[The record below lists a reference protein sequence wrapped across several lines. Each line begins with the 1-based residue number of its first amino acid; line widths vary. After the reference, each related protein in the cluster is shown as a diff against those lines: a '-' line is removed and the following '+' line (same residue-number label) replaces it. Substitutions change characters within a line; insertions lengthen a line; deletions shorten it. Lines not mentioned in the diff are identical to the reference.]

1 SQKNTL
7 SWKADANGQL
17 SLADNPL
24 NQLNASGQKYVV
36 TGGNFMSV
44 VDQVPVE
51 SADKVKDSGWAPQLG
66 ASIHLTPNSRI
77 YARYAEEYR
86 LPSLFESTVGFSAM
100 LQYQAIKPEHA

>member
-1 SQKNTL
+1 MPESYTSTQQRLINVLKQRYATKNPEWDGQLDTVPASESTLYNMIWSQKNTL

-44 VDQVPVE
+44 VDQVR
-51 SADKVKDSGWAPQLG
+51 L
-66 ASIHLTPNSRI
+66 SRPTKLKI
-77 YARYAEEYR
+77 AAGHR
-86 LPSLFESTVGFSAM
+86 S
-100 LQYQAIKPEHA
+100 